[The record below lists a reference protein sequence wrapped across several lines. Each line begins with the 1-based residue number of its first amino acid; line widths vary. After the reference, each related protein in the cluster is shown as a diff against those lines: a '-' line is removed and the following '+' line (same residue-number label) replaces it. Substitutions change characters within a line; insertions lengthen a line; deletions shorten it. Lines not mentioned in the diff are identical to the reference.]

1 VRIQRDVYEG
11 SGSHGIL
18 RTAAGIKGVH
28 SVLRALPS
36 EGYFQAAFGAGERS
50 GEPPAV
56 TISPLLETPAE
67 SLSPGNLERDLTR
80 AAMRH
85 PETETVM
92 LVRSETALLTGEDL
106 PSPTLPPHPETGQE
120 TRFVTC
126 EEVTPGT
133 GEFEAA
139 DLALE
144 ELVRAHAT
152 PMDRTPAPTVNVF
165 GPPPLNPGAAAEYA
179 ETVRLLDLIGVGVN
193 ACVPLGSSVADLS
206 RLSQAWAN
214 VLLYREVGDSAT
226 LYLQDTFGTPRVTTP
241 MIGAAGTGSVLR
253 TVGGLC
259 GIDANKIQRVVWSE
273 LGQTAKLPW
282 FARLIPPED
291 LRGKRATI
299 FGDLTYTL
307 GLGYALAREVGLEV
321 TCAGTYLE
329 HLEQDFLFHTNSFT
343 DQAFVT
349 GDPEEAG
356 ARIEEANPD
365 LLIGTRLER
374 EVANALGIP
383 FLQLCAPAGAR
394 VFVEKPLMGYVGSSV
409 LADLLEG
416 ALSRGREYPKTNS
429 SAVPWTE
436 EALEGLE
443 EIPAFLRGRTRRLA
457 EEYAKE
463 THAREITRDVLE
475 RSRR

>member
-1 VRIQRDVYEG
+1 MRVLRNAYEG
-11 SGSHGIL
+11 PGSHGIL

-36 EGYFQAAFGAGERS
+36 ECYFQAAFGAAERS
-50 GEPPAV
+50 GPPAV
-56 TISPLLETPAE
+56 TISPLTSPEG

-92 LVRSETALLTGEDL
+92 LIHSETSLLSGEEA
-106 PSPTLPPHPETGQE
+106 PSPTLPPHPETGRQ
-120 TRFVTC
+120 TRLVTC
-126 EEVTPGT
+126 EAATPGT

-144 ELVRAHAT
+144 ELVRAHAA
-152 PMDRTPAPTVNVF
+152 PAEKSPQPTVNVF
-165 GPPPLNPGAAAEYA
+165 GPPLLNPGAAAEYA
-179 ETVRLLDLIGVGVN
+179 EIERLLALIGVGVN
-193 ACVPLGSSVADLS
+193 ARLPLGASVEDLT
-206 RLSQAWAN
+206 RLPQAWAN
-214 VLLYREVGDSAT
+214 VLLYREVGESVT

-253 TVGGLC
+253 TIGGLC
-259 GIDANKIQRVVWSE
+259 GLDAGRIQRAVWAE
-273 LGQTAKLPW
+273 LGRTARLPW
-282 FARLIPPED
+282 FARLVPPET
-291 LRGKRATI
+291 LRGKRAAI
-299 FGDLTYTL
+299 FGDFTYTL

-321 TCAGTYLE
+321 ACAGTYLE

-349 GDPEEAG
+349 GDPEAAA
-356 ARIEEANPD
+356 ARIEEAAPD
-365 LLIGTRLER
+365 ILIGTRLER
-374 EVANALGIP
+374 EVADAHGIP
-383 FLQLCAPAGAR
+383 FLPLCAPAAAR
-394 VFVEKPLMGYVGSSV
+394 PFVERPIMGYVGSSV
-409 LADLLEG
+409 LADLLEE
-416 ALSRGREYPKTNS
+416 ALRRGRELSRNIPREI
-429 SAVPWTE
+429 PWTE

-463 THAREITRDVLE
+463 VRAREITRDVLQ
-475 RSRR
+475 RSRL